1 MRMLEIWG
9 RKNSFNVQK
18 VLWCCEEL
26 EMPYQRRDAG
36 GRFGVTDQDEYL
48 ARNPTGLVPTIVD
61 GDLTLWESNTI
72 VRYLAARY
80 GSGSLWP
87 EDPAE
92 RALADKWMDYQLGT
106 LFPAFK
112 GALVGLVRTVPEK
125 RDPEKI
131 EASVRATADVI
142 DVLDAHLDNNDY
154 VAGSSLTMGD
164 VALGSLVHRWL
175 ELDIDR
181 PDLPALQA
189 WYERIAGRPAYQ
201 KTVMVSFA
209 MEDPPASDA

>member
-1 MRMLEIWG
+1 VLEIWG

-26 EMPYQRRDAG
+26 EVPYRRHDAG
-36 GRFGVTDQDEYL
+36 GLFGVTSDDEYL
-48 ARNPTGLVPTIVD
+48 ARNPTGLVPTITD
-61 GDLTLWESNTI
+61 GDLVLWESNTI
-72 VRYLAARY
+72 VRYLSARY
-80 GSGSLWP
+80 GAGSLWP

-112 GALVGLVRTVPEK
+112 DALLGLVRTPPEQ

-131 EASVRATADVI
+131 EASARATADLLNI
-142 DVLDAHLDNNDY
+142 LDAHLEGNEY

-164 VALGSLVHRWL
+164 IALGSLVYRWL
-175 ELDIDR
+175 ELDIER
-181 PDLPALQA
+181 PDLPSLQA
-189 WYERIAGRPAYQ
+189 WHERLEDRPAYQ

-209 MEDPPASDA
+209 MEDPPGSEA

>member
-1 MRMLEIWG
+1 MLEVWG

-26 EMPYQRRDAG
+26 DLPFDRHDAG
-36 GRFGVTDQDEYL
+36 GLFGGTDQDEYL
-48 ARNPTGLVPTIVD
+48 ARNPTGLVPTISDD
-61 GDLTLWESNTI
+61 GFILWESNTI
-72 VRYLAARY
+72 LRYLSAKH
-80 GSGSLWP
+80 GVGTLWP

-112 GALVGLVRTVPEK
+112 DTLIGLVRTPPGD
-125 RDPEKI
+125 RDPAKI
-131 EASVRATADVI
+131 EASAKRTAGVI
-142 DVLDAHLDNNDY
+142 AVLDAHLVDNDY
-154 VAGSSLTMGD
+154 VAGSSFTMGD
-164 VALGSLVHRWL
+164 VALGSLVYRWL

-189 WYERIAGRPAYQ
+189 WYGRLTDRPAYQ
-201 KTVMVSFA
+201 KTVMVSFT
-209 MEDPPASDA
+209 MEDPSGSGD